1 MRRSRLVISHAPDSA
16 VGARAGRAPTR
27 FSGRRAGAVALAAAV
42 AAAVAPAGSAV
53 AAHSCTTAAGTTTCV
68 FPFTGDEQM
77 FIAPE
82 GVTSVHVVARG
93 AGGGTSVFGGAGGG
107 RGAVVSGDLAVP
119 GNHVL
124 YVEVGGVPTVGS
136 RCYPGQP
143 CDGGFNGGGS
153 STSIFGPGGG
163 GASDVR
169 TTTRT
174 APNTLAS
181 RLLVAAGGGG
191 GGDDAGPCP
200 GGAGGD
206 AEAPGQAGQAGSS
219 CEPTGGTGGGPG
231 TASAGGAGGVPGGGA
246 GALGAGG
253 SGNTGGAGGG
263 GLYGGGGGGNNNL
276 IDDLSGGGGGGG
288 SNLVPAGGTAGLT
301 SDRPQIAISY
311 PAVPL
316 PEGPAGPAGP
326 QGPAGPSGPQG
337 PAGPQG
343 QPGSVVTIQRL
354 ILAAFDDRL
363 RVRPGAR
370 LTLRYVATVPT
381 AVELA
386 VRRGRRT
393 VARVRGRAK
402 AGRNR
407 LALRAPSATGRYTLA
422 LQARADGQSATDS
435 VRLTVSRPRR

>member
-1 MRRSRLVISHAPDSA
+1 M
-16 VGARAGRAPTR
+16 
-27 FSGRRAGAVALAAAV
+27 
-42 AAAVAPAGSAV
+42 
-53 AAHSCTTAAGTTTCV
+53 
-68 FPFTGDEQM
+68 
-77 FIAPE
+77 
-82 GVTSVHVVARG
+82 
-93 AGGGTSVFGGAGGG
+93 
-107 RGAVVSGDLAVP
+107 
-119 GNHVL
+119 
-124 YVEVGGVPTVGS
+124 
-136 RCYPGQP
+136 
-143 CDGGFNGGGS
+143 
-153 STSIFGPGGG
+153 
-163 GASDVR
+163 
-169 TTTRT
+169 
-174 APNTLAS
+174 
-181 RLLVAAGGGG
+181 
-191 GGDDAGPCP
+191 
-200 GGAGGD
+200 
-206 AEAPGQAGQAGSS
+206 
-219 CEPTGGTGGGPG
+219 
-231 TASAGGAGGVPGGGA
+231 
-246 GALGAGG
+246 
-253 SGNTGGAGGG
+253 
-263 GLYGGGGGGNNNL
+263 
-276 IDDLSGGGGGGG
+276 
-288 SNLVPAGGTAGLT
+288 
-301 SDRPQIAISY
+301 
-311 PAVPL
+311 PL